1 MPILGSFTCKNNAHS
16 KRADAQ
22 LLSKDGKERGD
33 RSCGREEKEEV
44 ALGHNITVLFKT
56 CSKCFFFPAILQ
68 GGQWGFSLTAFSQFF
83 FDPFPN
89 IREILKV
96 VDKC

>member
-56 CSKCFFFPAILQ
+56 CSKFFFPAILQ

-83 FDPFPN
+83 FTPSL
-89 IREILKV
+89 I
-96 VDKC
+96 

>member
-16 KRADAQ
+16 KRADTQ
-22 LLSKDGKERGD
+22 LLGKDGKERGD

-56 CSKCFFFPAILQ
+56 SSKCFFSSYTTGRPV
-68 GGQWGFSLTAFSQFF
+68 GFQPDRFF
-83 FDPFPN
+83 TVFF
-89 IREILKV
+89 
-96 VDKC
+96 